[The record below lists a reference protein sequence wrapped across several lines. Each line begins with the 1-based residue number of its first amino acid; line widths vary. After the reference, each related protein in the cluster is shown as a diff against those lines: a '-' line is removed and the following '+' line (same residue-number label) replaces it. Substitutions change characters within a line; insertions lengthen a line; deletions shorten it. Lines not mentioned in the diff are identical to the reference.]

1 MAGEGVSQAPRFGG
15 GGGGDLVI
23 GDFFLEILDGVVAIV
38 GVEAEGAF
46 GDGG

>member
-1 MAGEGVSQAPRFGG
+1 M
-15 GGGGDLVI
+15 VI

-38 GVEAEGAF
+38 GVKAEGAF